1 VVGVIVPLHGGET
14 GWLSEGEDMTV
25 IIPNTLQRQRLR
37 SSEWKALNQ
46 LVLRIRPEVPVRR
59 HRAGFRH
66 CWRWKSIETPK
77 LERFQQ
83 TDSAGCEALPAL
95 FLGALGQ

>member
-1 VVGVIVPLHGGET
+1 VVVPLHGGET
-14 GWLSEGEDMTV
+14 GWLSEGEDMM
-25 IIPNTLQRQRLR
+25 QRQRLR

-46 LVLRIRPEVPVRR
+46 LVLRIQPEAPVRQ